1 MSDPGLD
8 LRVRRPLRPVD
19 AAQVAELSH
28 FHKAVSK
35 MVDEAPL
42 QPKSISCE
50 TDIDA
55 GQLSKI
61 LSGQAGIIWE
71 KLEKLMDA
79 CGSELPLF
87 WMLHR
92 RGYEISGIKKR
103 QSELE
108 KQLEIERAEKAV
120 LQTKYDNAVEFI
132 SRAKAL

>member
-50 TDIDA
+50 TDIDG

-71 KLEKLMDA
+71 KLEKLMDV

-92 RGYEISGIKKR
+92 RGYDVGSLR
-103 QSELE
+103 QRRSEV
-108 KQLEIERAEKAV
+108 ERARDRE
-120 LQTKYDNAVEFI
+120 TE
-132 SRAKAL
+132 RADQAERENEILKKIIRETRAL